1 MSDSFSNPSDL
12 SDFSNQAE
20 QSEELQVKVIKSSR
34 RTKTV
39 SARMEND
46 VMVIRAPKHISDEEL
61 NAMIEDF
68 KKRFERKEKRARLDD
83 DDLDKRAQQ
92 LNQLYFDGQL
102 TWNSMTWSTRQN
114 SRYGSCTPANKTI
127 RISHQLEKV
136 PRFVLDY
143 VIVHEL
149 AHLLEANH
157 GQGFWDLVYRYPKTE
172 RARGYL
178 MAMGLEELSIE

>member
-1 MSDSFSNPSDL
+1 MIDSK
-12 SDFSNQAE
+12 
-20 QSEELQVKVIKSSR
+20 ELQVKVIKSNR

-39 SARMEND
+39 SARMEDD
-46 VMVIRAPKHISDEEL
+46 VMVIRAPTNISEEEL
-61 NAMIEDF
+61 SSMIEDF
-68 KKRFERKEKRARLDD
+68 KKRFERKAKRARLDD
-83 DDLDKRAQQ
+83 SDLEKRAQE
-92 LNQLYFDGQL
+92 LNKLYFYGKL
-102 TWNSMTWSTRQN
+102 TWNSVTWSTRQN

-143 VIVHEL
+143 VLVHEL

-157 GQGFWDLVYRYPKTE
+157 GKGFWDLVYRYPKTE

-178 MAMGLEELSIE
+178 MAMGLEDLSTD

>member
-1 MSDSFSNPSDL
+1 M
-12 SDFSNQAE
+12 
-20 QSEELQVKVIKSSR
+20 SEELKVKIIKSGR
-34 RTKTV
+34 RAKTV
-39 SARMEND
+39 SARMEED

-68 KKRFERKEKRARLDD
+68 KKRFERKAKRARLDD
-83 DDLDKRAQQ
+83 VGLDKRAQE
-92 LNQLYFDGQL
+92 LNKLYFEGQL
-102 TWNSMTWSTRQN
+102 QWNSMTWSTRQN

-157 GQGFWDLVYRYPKTE
+157 SQNFWDLVYRYPRTE

-178 MAMGLEELSIE
+178 MAMGLEDLSTD

>member
-1 MSDSFSNPSDL
+1 MEDL
-12 SDFSNQAE
+12 EE
-20 QSEELQVKVIKSSR
+20 QKIKIIKSNR

-39 SARMEND
+39 SARMEDD
-46 VMVIRAPKHISDEEL
+46 VMVIRAPTNISEEEL
-61 NAMIEDF
+61 TAMIEDF
-68 KKRFERKEKRARLDD
+68 KKRFERKAKKARLDD
-83 DDLDKRAQQ
+83 SGLDKRAQE

-102 TWNSMTWSTRQN
+102 HWNSMTWSTRQN

-157 GQGFWDLVYRYPKTE
+157 SQNFWDLVYRYPKTE

-178 MAMGLEELSIE
+178 MAMGLEELNAD

>member
-1 MSDSFSNPSDL
+1 MAYTLNTFMADISLNELETPD
-12 SDFSNQAE
+12 
-20 QSEELQVKVIKSSR
+20 ELQVKIIKSNR

-46 VMVIRAPKHISDEEL
+46 VMVIRAPTNISEDEL
-61 NAMIEDF
+61 TAMIEDF
-68 KKRFERKEKRARLDD
+68 KKRFEKKAKRARLDD
-83 DDLDKRAQQ
+83 SDLELRAQE
-92 LNQLYFDGQL
+92 LNKLYFDGEL
-102 TWNSMTWSTRQN
+102 TWNSMSWSTRQN

-143 VIVHEL
+143 VLVHEM

-157 GQGFWDLVYRYPKTE
+157 GQGFWALVYRYPKTE

-178 MAMGLEELSIE
+178 MAMGLEELSID